1 VISNDGC
8 APLLING
15 RMRDEF
21 VNETLFFHIEDARS
35 KIAASVAATAATDRI
50 RPCDSSTPA
59 VLAAT
64 LLPIL

>member
-1 VISNDGC
+1 VTSIDGC
-8 APLLING
+8 AAFLING

-21 VNETLFFHIEDARS
+21 VNETLFLHIEDARS
-35 KIAASVAATAATDRI
+35 KIAASFAAIAATDRI

-64 LLPIL
+64 LLTIP